1 LFDFITS
8 DSFNAIQKT
17 FLKKKQKLLNITVLV
32 TKSVFKRN
40 RSTTTLRDRYFLT
53 MKRKKEQ
60 KNAIE
65 EKLEMELH
73 RIFRKRKHS
82 FQEWLQ
88 LNSEKRRGK
97 RRKKEPATN
106 NLIDRLKE
114 KEALINRFIETGPKI
129 APLKTELLH
138 LPILTLIKMITHH

>member
-73 RIFRKRKHS
+73 RIFRKRKTFLS
-82 FQEWLQ
+82 RMVTIKLR
-88 LNSEKRRGK
+88 EKK
-97 RRKKEPATN
+97 RKKKKKRA
-106 NLIDRLKE
+106 RYK
-114 KEALINRFIETGPKI
+114 
-129 APLKTELLH
+129 
-138 LPILTLIKMITHH
+138 